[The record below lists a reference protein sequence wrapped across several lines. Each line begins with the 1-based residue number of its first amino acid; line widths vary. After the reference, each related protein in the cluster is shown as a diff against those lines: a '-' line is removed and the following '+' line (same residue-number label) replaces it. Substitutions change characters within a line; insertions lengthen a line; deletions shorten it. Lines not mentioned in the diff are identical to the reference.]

1 MRNDEHKPP
10 TTAPHMTAPRIRAMK
25 SKGEKVVCLTA
36 YDVLT
41 GALADQA
48 GADLVLVGDSVGNT
62 VLGYDT
68 TIPVDLEDIAHHV
81 RAARRGVR
89 RAMLVA
95 DMPFGSYGASVS
107 QAVLSAVTLMKAG
120 ADGVKLEG
128 AYIEEIEAIRKA
140 GIPVMGHVGMTPQ
153 SVNNFGGFRVQGR
166 GEDADRVLAEA
177 LKIEGAGA
185 FSIVLELIP
194 RVLATRITDSLS
206 IPTIGIG
213 AGPGCAGEIQVI
225 HDILGLAP
233 EVFRHT
239 RPYAE
244 GRSIFQEALGR
255 FVQDVRKG
263 DFPTEENAV

>member
-1 MRNDEHKPP
+1 MRNDEHKPVKKV
-10 TTAPHMTAPRIRAMK
+10 TAPRIRGMK
-25 SKGEKVVCLTA
+25 ARGERVVCLTA

-41 GALADQA
+41 GHLADEA

-68 TIPVDLEDIAHHV
+68 TLPVELSDIEHHV
-81 RAARRGVR
+81 RAARRGVH

-95 DMPFGSYGASVS
+95 DLPFGSYGASVS
-107 QAVLSAVTLMKAG
+107 QAVESAVRLVKAG

-128 AYIEEIEAIRKA
+128 TYLNEIEAILKV

-153 SVNNFGGFRVQGR
+153 SVHNFGGFRVQGR
-166 GEDADRVLAEA
+166 GDDGAEVLDAARE
-177 LKIEGAGA
+177 IERAGA

-194 RVLATRITDSLS
+194 SALAKSITEAME

-213 AGPGCAGEIQVI
+213 AGPDCAGEIQVI

-233 EVFRHT
+233 EVFRHS
-239 RPYAE
+239 RPYVQGRQLFTDALSTYVADVRE
-244 GRSIFQEALGR
+244 GR
-255 FVQDVRKG
+255 
-263 DFPTEENAV
+263 FPTTDNVV

>member
-1 MRNDEHKPP
+1 
-10 TTAPHMTAPRIRAMK
+10 MTAPRIRVMK

-41 GALADQA
+41 GALADAA
-48 GADLVLVGDSVGNT
+48 GADLILVGDSVGNT

-68 TIPVDLEDIAHHV
+68 TLPVNLADIAHHV
-81 RAARRGVR
+81 RATRNGVQ

-95 DMPFGSYGASVS
+95 DMPFGSYGASVA
-107 QAVLSAVTLMKAG
+107 QAVESAVTLVKAG

-128 AYIEEIEAIRKA
+128 TYIEEILAIRKM

-166 GEDADRVLAEA
+166 GDDGDRVLQEA
-177 LKIEGAGA
+177 KQIEEAGA

-194 RVLATRITDSLS
+194 AELATRITEKLE

-213 AGPGCAGEIQVI
+213 AGPSCAGEIQVI

-233 EVFRHT
+233 EVFRHAQ
-239 RPYAE
+239 RYVE
-244 GRSIFQEALGR
+244 GRKIFTDALAR
-255 FVQDVRKG
+255 FVQDVRGGK
-263 DFPTEENAV
+263 FPTDQNAV

>member
-1 MRNDEHKPP
+1 
-10 TTAPHMTAPRIRAMK
+10 MK

-48 GADLVLVGDSVGNT
+48 GADLILVGDSVGNT

-68 TIPVDLEDIAHHV
+68 TLPVNLEDIAHHV
-81 RAARRGVR
+81 RAVRRGVHH
-89 RAMLVA
+89 ALLVA
-95 DMPFGSYGASVS
+95 DMPFGSYGASVA
-107 QAVLSAVTLMKAG
+107 QAVESAIFLMKAG
-120 ADGVKLEG
+120 ADAVKLEG
-128 AYIEEIEAIRKA
+128 SFVDEIRAIKKI

-166 GEDADRVLAEA
+166 GEDGDRVIREA
-177 LKIEGAGA
+177 IEIEGAGA

-194 RVLATRITDSLS
+194 KDLATEITGKLA

-225 HDILGLAP
+225 HDILGLG
-233 EVFRHT
+233 EDVFRHT
-239 RPYAE
+239 RRYAE
-244 GRSIFQEALGR
+244 GRTLFSNALSS
-255 FVQDVRKG
+255 FVADVRNNA
-263 DFPTEENAV
+263 FPTDDNAV